1 MCLIILIKSI
11 KLKFIIKWMGLW
23 QKYQFWKLLKYLIL
37 TPTSEKQIEMFT
49 FRKSDTIKSE
59 IGYGFVYL
67 IYLSMHSV

>member
-1 MCLIILIKSI
+1 
-11 KLKFIIKWMGLW
+11 
-23 QKYQFWKLLKYLIL
+23 LKYLIL

-49 FRKSDTIKSE
+49 FRKRDTIKSE